1 MLGAILRL
9 FRPSY
14 ALTALILFGGWQ
26 SYSFVKSVPEKLSLP
41 LGMGQ
46 IHVEE
51 QNQVDNESEPVEAEQ
66 VQEKQVSSN
75 PTVAAIQGV
84 NPGMRMLFWLVVYA
98 LLCFATVPV
107 IKKMLAQESNL
118 VNAILIIIY
127 SGIGLLLAI
136 GLAAF
141 QFTWITAMMIITA
154 LVFSVCIIIWLAS
167 ELEKMR
173 VQDSFGSN

>member
-1 MLGAILRL
+1 MLGTILRL

-26 SYSFVKSVPEKLSLP
+26 GYSFVKSVPEKLSLP
-41 LGMGQ
+41 FGTSQ
-46 IHVEE
+46 VQSAEEE
-51 QNQVDNESEPVEAEQ
+51 QGTEGNQSDKKEQ
-66 VQEKQVSSN
+66 VSPEQASSN
-75 PTVAAIQGV
+75 PTVTAIQGV
-84 NPGMRMLFWLVVYA
+84 NPVMRIFYWVVIYA

-107 IKKMLAQESNL
+107 IKKMLSHESNL
-118 VNAILIIIY
+118 VNAILVIIY
-127 SGIGLLLAI
+127 SGIGLLLAV